1 MTPATIQLRAIT
13 NFLLFELSFSKSAFS
28 PKGKAVVVAAAE
40 EGAARKVGVN
50 SEKKN
55 QTKGKKDMLC
65 VRVREGVEKSVM

>member
-28 PKGKAVVVAAAE
+28 PKGKAVAAV